1 MSGMTHIQ
9 VNKFSFS
16 NWMRFSSN
24 TVVNWLYFRLC
35 LYYADTKCEPYTEHM
50 IGCAMRQQGVCCSRL
65 LSERVSHVH
74 VHCVCSSCTRCHM
87 CMCMLEQ
94 EVSDVDVSAHV
105 GARGVTPGILL
116 PLRYAA
122 AHQRHQHPLTHV
134 TRASYNCYS
143 VQTHHQQQRV
153 WKRGTLGRVIGPDF
167 ERVEGRDNSVGQL
180 NFLLSWM
187 MTNWTLWEPWK
198 FKIKFIFFSA
208 VLGFGFILH
217 IKEGLK
223 RGRSNC

>member
-1 MSGMTHIQ
+1 
-9 VNKFSFS
+9 
-16 NWMRFSSN
+16 MRFSSN
-24 TVVNWLYFRLC
+24 TVVNWPYFQLC

-74 VHCVCSSCTRCHM
+74 VHCSCLSKT
-87 CMCMLEQ
+87 L
-94 EVSDVDVSAHV
+94 A
-105 GARGVTPGILL
+105 ARGVTCACACCSKRCQMWMCLRTLVQGVSRRHPPPPQICSGTPTPPTPPDTCDTGLLQLL
-116 PLRYAA
+116 PCANPPSAA
-122 AHQRHQHPLTHV
+122 KGLE
-134 TRASYNCYS
+134 
-143 VQTHHQQQRV
+143 
-153 WKRGTLGRVIGPDF
+153 KRNFRKGIGSDF

-198 FKIKFIFFSA
+198 FKIKIIFFST

>member
-1 MSGMTHIQ
+1 M
-9 VNKFSFS
+9 
-16 NWMRFSSN
+16 
-24 TVVNWLYFRLC
+24 
-35 LYYADTKCEPYTEHM
+35 
-50 IGCAMRQQGVCCSRL
+50 
-65 LSERVSHVH
+65 
-74 VHCVCSSCTRCHM
+74 
-87 CMCMLEQ
+87 
-94 EVSDVDVSAHV
+94 DVPAHV

-180 NFLLSWM
+180 NFLLS
-187 MTNWTLWEPWK
+187 
-198 FKIKFIFFSA
+198 
-208 VLGFGFILH
+208 
-217 IKEGLK
+217 
-223 RGRSNC
+223 